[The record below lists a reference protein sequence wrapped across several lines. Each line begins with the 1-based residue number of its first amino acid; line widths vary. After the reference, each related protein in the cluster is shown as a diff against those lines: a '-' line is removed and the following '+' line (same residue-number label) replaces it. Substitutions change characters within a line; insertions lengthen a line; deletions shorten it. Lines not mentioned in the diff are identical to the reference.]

1 MTFAIIIASIVYV
14 SSMFFVAR
22 WGDRGS
28 VLAQKVTR
36 HPITYSLA
44 LGIYCTSWTYFGAVG
59 TASTDGWQFLSILL
73 GPILLFM
80 FGFPVLQK
88 LVSVSKKQNVTS
100 IADFISSRYG
110 KRQQTALIVTVIATL
125 ATIPYIALQLK
136 AINASFG
143 AFAFESSVEGNMTN
157 NPSTSAFIATLFIA
171 FFAIL
176 YGARKAD
183 VTEYRSGLIFAI
195 AFESLFKL
203 VGLVVSATIAVY
215 LLIWGVEH
223 GYALATTP
231 VTFSDIFGTSN
242 PVSAGALADSLS
254 SSNQDSVWQWS
265 TFLSQDFLVQTFM
278 AAAAFLCL
286 PRQFHVM
293 VVDNSNERNLSV
305 ARWLFPVYLL
315 IFVLAII
322 PISSAGVTFL
332 QGAVDKEI
340 YTMQLPIFL
349 ESRWAT
355 LLVFIGGIS
364 AASAMIIVATLTL
377 STMITNDVF
386 LPLLLKRQR
395 QSILAKGEYQHRII
409 QLRQVTIGAILF
421 LSFAYYYVSAKQ
433 HSLHNIGLIAF
444 SLIIQLLP
452 AIIGAL
458 YWRKGHANGVYAGL
472 LFGFL
477 TWLMFLLLPLAS
489 NTDITNNSQIISH
502 GVMISLL
509 ANTLAYYG
517 FSVMARERL
526 IDKIQATAF
535 VHPNLKVSVSGQKLV
550 NSQAKVKDLKDLLM
564 TFLGDERCEQLFVD
578 YEGEV
583 GQELGDEDELTHDF
597 VTFCERMLGG
607 VLGASSAQSLVN
619 IVLSGKQL
627 DVEDVVNFFDDT
639 TQALK
644 NNQAILFS
652 SLENL
657 NQGVSVVD
665 RDLNLVA
672 WNKRYLELFNYPEG
686 MVQVGKP
693 ISELIRFNAERGEC
707 GHGEVEELVAK
718 RLSHLKNSQSHT
730 FIRRR
735 GDGRVIEMVGNPLP
749 NGGFVTSF
757 NDITAFVETE
767 RALKDANINLADTIQ
782 RRVNEISEITEALK
796 LAKQEAE
803 QANASKTRFLALASH
818 DVLQPLNAARLYLSS
833 LDDNELGTKNK
844 TTLGKVE
851 QSLDSMEDL
860 LSTLLEISKLEQGAL
875 TPTFSHFKLSTLLQ
889 PLCNEIAVQC
899 EAKGIEF
906 IQRWKDQVVYCDATY
921 LRRILQ
927 NFLSNA
933 VKYTESG
940 KILLAIRKAGQGIRI
955 EVWDTGEGISQ
966 GEHQLIFNDFY
977 RTHTG
982 SIKGLGLGLSVVE
995 RMSDQLNCPI
1005 KMKSIAGRG
1014 SCFGVTVQLGS
1025 DSLVQQPSEFAKAES
1040 GGFNQL
1046 NIFCIDDES
1055 ANLEASTALLEK
1067 WQCQVSCFNSVE
1079 DVSTY
1084 LASNPMRQ
1092 GKRRPDVLLV
1102 DYQLYPSY
1110 ITGLELIQS
1119 IRSHWQ
1125 VNIPAALVT
1134 AIQDEELKA
1143 QCDAQGVRYMAK
1155 PLKPASLKA
1164 WLKSIITKKTV

>member
-28 VLAQKVTR
+28 ALAQKVTR

-73 GPILLFM
+73 GPILLFV

-143 AFAFESSVEGNMTN
+143 AFSFESVVSTSMVGSNMSN
-157 NPSTSAFIATLFIA
+157 NPSTSAFLATLFIA

-195 AFESLFKL
+195 AFESLFKM

-215 LLIWGVEH
+215 LLIWGIDH
-223 GYALATTP
+223 GFTLVSTEPELPLISNGQGASQALLAEP
-231 VTFSDIFGTSN
+231 VW
-242 PVSAGALADSLS
+242 SLS
-254 SSNQDSVWQWS
+254 
-265 TFLSQDFLVQTFM
+265 TFFTRDFLVQTFM

-305 ARWLFPVYLL
+305 ARWLFPLYLL
-315 IFVLAII
+315 IFVVAII
-322 PISSAGVTFL
+322 PISLAGVAFL
-332 QGAVDKEI
+332 EGTVDKEI

-349 ESRWAT
+349 DSQWAT

-395 QSILAKGEYQHRII
+395 QTILARGEYQHRIV

-489 NTDITNNSQIISH
+489 NADIANNSQIISH
-502 GVMISLL
+502 GVMISLF

-517 FSVMARERL
+517 FSVIARERL

-535 VHPNLKVSVSGQKLV
+535 VHPNLKMSISGQKLV

-564 TFLGDERCEQLFVD
+564 TFLGDARCEQLFLD
-578 YEGEV
+578 YEAEC

-597 VTFCERMLGG
+597 VTYCERMLGG

-707 GHGEVEELVAK
+707 GHGEVDELVAK
-718 RLSHLKNSQSHT
+718 RLSHLKTSQSHT

-757 NDITAFVETE
+757 NDITTYIETE

-833 LDDNELGTKNK
+833 LNDNELGEKNK
-844 TTLGKVE
+844 STLSKVE
-851 QSLDSMEDL
+851 QSLNSMEDL

-875 TPTFSHFKLSTLLQ
+875 TPTFSHFKLSTLLT

-899 EAKGIEF
+899 EAKGIRF
-906 IQRWKDQVVYCDATY
+906 IQNWKDQVVYCDATY

-933 VKYTESG
+933 VKYTQKG

-966 GEHQLIFNDFY
+966 GEHKLIFNDFY

-995 RMSDQLNCPI
+995 RMSEQLNCPI

-1014 SCFGVTVQLGS
+1014 SCFGVTVLKGAE
-1025 DSLVQQPSEFAKAES
+1025 SLIQQPSEFAKAES

-1046 NIFCIDDES
+1046 NIFCIDDEIE
-1055 ANLEASTALLEK
+1055 NLDASTALLEK

-1084 LASNPMRQ
+1084 LASNPVQQ

-1102 DYQLYPSY
+1102 DYQLHPSH

-1143 QCDAQGVRYMAK
+1143 QCDAMGVRYMAK
-1155 PLKPASLKA
+1155 PLKPAPLKS
-1164 WLKSIITKKTV
+1164 WLKSIITKKAA